1 MELEEKNSL
10 RFHSLRD
17 DGYYYVFSVT
27 IYFLVQGT
35 FLVGQPP
42 HQTTAKQMASGTV
55 TQGNTSAGT
64 SSSQGQQALKV
75 ITGHKTATLF
85 TQVTVVLQFRCQ
97 LF

>member
-1 MELEEKNSL
+1 MALT
-10 RFHSLRD
+10 
-17 DGYYYVFSVT
+17 YYGFNT
-27 IYFLVQGT
+27 DINFFVQGT

-42 HQTTAKQMASGTV
+42 HQTTAKQVTSGTV
-55 TQGNTSAGT
+55 IQGNTSAGT

-85 TQVTVVLQFRCQ
+85 AQVTVVLRFRCW